1 MSHTLTPLDLIVVSE
16 DRQRKQFDAAKLFDL
31 TEDIKV
37 TGLIQPIVLTGN
49 ELLVGERRL
58 RAVRE
63 LAEMGLPIKFL
74 GAEVP
79 LGFIPTMQLADAS
92 DLDRMQVE
100 YSENEYRQDLTWQER
115 AKAQA
120 ALLALRQ
127 AQDRAA
133 GTAPRNLR
141 EVAKEALGKP
151 EITADQLAGVRT
163 NVNVARYLDDPEV
176 AKATTAKEAAK
187 IIKRREQ
194 TATNLLAAQ
203 KFKKVA
209 STGRLDSIHRIV
221 HSGCVDFLQIY
232 DGPPIDLI
240 LSDPPYGIGAHNFGD
255 GISNVKGQHQYDD
268 SLGEWRLLM
277 PSFLALA
284 SRAVAPQ
291 SAMYLFCD
299 FDRFHELKEMCQD
312 AGWYVH
318 RTPLIWSKMKNG
330 LVPVPGES
338 HARSYELIL
347 YASRGKL
354 QLQQTRPDV
363 INCPSDENLGHGAQ
377 KPTLLFKELIQ
388 RTVPAG
394 SLVADFFAGSG
405 PIVPA
410 AHAAAC
416 RSLAVEIDEAH
427 YGIIC
432 KRLQELQDD
441 PSKLLP

>member
-1 MSHTLTPLDLIVVSE
+1 MSYSITPLDLIVVSE

-37 TGLIQPIVLTGN
+37 TGLIQPLVLTGN

-74 GAEVP
+74 GTEVP

-209 STGRLDSIHRIV
+209 TTTPLTSIHRIINASCTLLDPMQFPEPV
-221 HSGCVDFLQIY
+221 
-232 DGPPIDLI
+232 DLI
-240 LSDPPYGIGAHNFGD
+240 VSDPPYGIGAHNFGD
-255 GISNVKGQHQYDD
+255 GSTNVKGQHQYDD
-268 SLGEWRLLM
+268 SLQSWRSLM
-277 PSFLALA
+277 PDFLTLTTEICAP
-284 SRAVAPQ
+284 VAG
-291 SAMYLFCD
+291 MYLFCD
-299 FDRFHELKEMCQD
+299 FDRFHELKEMCQEY
-312 AGWYVH
+312 GWYVH

-354 QLQQTRPDV
+354 QLQQTRTDV
-363 INCPSDENLGHGAQ
+363 INCPTDENLGHGAQ
-377 KPTLLFKELIQ
+377 KPVILFRELIQ
-388 RTVPAG
+388 RTVPSG

-410 AHAAAC
+410 AHAHAC
-416 RSLAVEIDEAH
+416 RSIAVEVDEAH